1 MAESLKSKL
10 LFFGD
15 IMLSFRITISKED
28 GEFVFVRID
37 EWKQGYFYLFNLYRT
52 TSKNA
57 SSMLILEREKVERGE
72 FYLEIVDNR
81 EKFVMV

>member
-1 MAESLKSKL
+1 M
-10 LFFGD
+10 
-15 IMLSFRITISKED
+15 
-28 GEFVFVRID
+28 
-37 EWKQGYFYLFNLYRT
+37 
-52 TSKNA
+52 A